1 MIFQHTLAQ
10 VLQQQKT
17 QTRRIIHPH
26 ETAIRGKYNRIE
38 SVLSNDRVKWQVGKT
53 YAVQPG
59 RGKSQ
64 VARICI
70 EKINSEQITRIST
83 KDAIAEGFE
92 SRHAFLE
99 TWQAIH
105 GADAMNVRVWV
116 LTFRVVGFYTDLQQ
130 FTYDYKEPV
139 AYAAGRSHHSWQG
152 LPRTS

>member
-1 MIFQHTLAQ
+1 MIFQHTLDQ
-10 VLQQQKT
+10 VLQQRKT

-26 ETAIRGKYNRIE
+26 ETAIRGKFNCIE
-38 SVLSNDRVKWQVGKT
+38 AVLSNDRAKWQVGKT

-83 KDAIAEGFE
+83 QDAIAEGFE
-92 SRHAFLE
+92 NRQAFLQ
-99 TWQAIH
+99 TWQEIH

-116 LTFRVVGFYTDLQQ
+116 LTFRVVGFYTDLQRL
-130 FTYDYKEPV
+130 TYNYKEPV
-139 AYAAGRSHHSWQG
+139 AYDSGRSDYSWQS
-152 LPRTS
+152 LP